1 MEDSIDVCSK
11 CGKMPRAIDMANG
24 SFRCSRCGN
33 NQIIPVKGDD
43 YEKVVIE
50 LDRGFQEMNAARR
63 IAEAKELPPEI
74 PLGKTKKTGKRPQ
87 KKTAPGKKKSV
98 RKR

>member
-50 LDRGFQEMNAARR
+50 LDRRFQEMNAARR
-63 IAEAKELPPEI
+63 IEEAKELPPEI
-74 PLGKTKKTGKRPQ
+74 PAGNAKKSKPKPQ
-87 KKTAPGKKKSV
+87 KKTAPLKKKSV

>member
-50 LDRGFQEMNAARR
+50 LDRRFQEMNAARR
-63 IAEAKELPPEI
+63 IEEAKGLPPESAVE
-74 PLGKTKKTGKRPQ
+74 KTKPKPQ
-87 KKTAPGKKKSV
+87 KKTAPLKKKNV